1 MTGTASQI
9 EWAEQIKPR
18 VNAEFDR
25 VAKVSCATNASAGIA
40 LCCRAF
46 VTVMQA
52 TEVRNLDDRSET
64 RDLPNI
70 RTLLVES

>member
-1 MTGTASQI
+1 M
-9 EWAEQIKPR
+9 
-18 VNAEFDR
+18 
-25 VAKVSCATNASAGIA
+25 AKVSCATNASAGIA